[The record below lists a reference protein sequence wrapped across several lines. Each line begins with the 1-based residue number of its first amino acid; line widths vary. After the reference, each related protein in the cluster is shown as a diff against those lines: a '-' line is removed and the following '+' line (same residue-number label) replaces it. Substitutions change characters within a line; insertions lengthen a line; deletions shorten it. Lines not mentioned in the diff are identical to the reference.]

1 MVETAKTGATPL
13 EGDGKRILLIV
24 GSPKR
29 KSFCHLLA
37 ECYAQGARAADH
49 VVREL
54 KLGELAFDPILHEG
68 YEQSQVLEPDLL
80 EAQRQIHWAEHLVFV
95 YPVWW
100 GGLPALLQGFFDRV
114 LQPGFAF
121 RYRGTQDKDWEQLL
135 GGRSADLL
143 VCHDQPLSRLRFL
156 KARRRTGRWCAACSA
171 PVASPPAA
179 WKSSRRCAV
188 PARNSARA
196 GCVAPNSSAARSVPF
211 PPGCGRAR
219 TLIVLTGP
227 PPSRRLP
234 FPPPWRPPASTGSQC
249 GCRPLCI
256 PRHPSGMGSESDRP
270 VTFGR
275 DLKPAPRARIS
286 PLRNESGSGKR
297 TCHETLLS
305 HPGTPATHPRPVPA
319 PGSPCPRLD
328 GNAAQSG
335 LRLLPRRS
343 GESQVGRL
351 PPPPPAAPRRCTTG
365 MASTRATPTATTRRW
380 SPTASSAAPAR
391 HCSRA

>member
-37 ECYAQGARAADH
+37 ECYAQGARSKDH

-114 LQPGFAF
+114 LQPGVAF

-143 VCHDQPLSRLRFL
+143 VCHDQPLSRLRVL
-156 KARRRTGRWCAACSA
+156 KG
-171 PVASPPAA
+171 PPAH
-179 WKSSRRCAV
+179 RQMV
-188 PARNSARA
+188 
-196 GCVAPNSSAARSVPF
+196 RSVL
-211 PPGCGRAR
+211 GACGIA
-219 TLIVLTGP
+219 T
-227 PPSRRLP
+227 RRLEEFAP
-234 FPPPWRPPASTGSQC
+234 MRSSSEEQRQGWLRRAEQLGSQ
-249 GCRPLCI
+249 
-256 PRHPSGMGSESDRP
+256 
-270 VTFGR
+270 V
-275 DLKPAPRARIS
+275 
-286 PLRNESGSGKR
+286 
-297 TCHETLLS
+297 
-305 HPGTPATHPRPVPA
+305 
-319 PGSPCPRLD
+319 
-328 GNAAQSG
+328 
-335 LRLLPRRS
+335 
-343 GESQVGRL
+343 
-351 PPPPPAAPRRCTTG
+351 
-365 MASTRATPTATTRRW
+365 
-380 SPTASSAAPAR
+380 
-391 HCSRA
+391 

>member
-37 ECYAQGARAADH
+37 ECYAQGARSKDH

-54 KLGELAFDPILHEG
+54 KLGELAFDPCA
-68 YEQSQVLEPDLL
+68 S
-80 EAQRQIHWAEHLVFV
+80 
-95 YPVWW
+95 
-100 GGLPALLQGFFDRV
+100 
-114 LQPGFAF
+114 
-121 RYRGTQDKDWEQLL
+121 
-135 GGRSADLL
+135 
-143 VCHDQPLSRLRFL
+143 SR
-156 KARRRTGRWCAACSA
+156 ARRRTGRCCAACSA

-196 GCVAPNSSAARSVPF
+196 GCVAPNSSAASSSSLPARLRPGADTDRSDRSATF
-211 PPGCGRAR
+211 PPASLPRPHG
-219 TLIVLTGP
+219 GP
-227 PPSRRLP
+227 L
-234 FPPPWRPPASTGSQC
+234 PASTGSQC

-286 PLRNESGSGKR
+286 PLRNESGSGKKD
-297 TCHETLLS
+297 LS
-305 HPGTPATHPRPVPA
+305 
-319 PGSPCPRLD
+319 
-328 GNAAQSG
+328 
-335 LRLLPRRS
+335 
-343 GESQVGRL
+343 
-351 PPPPPAAPRRCTTG
+351 
-365 MASTRATPTATTRRW
+365 
-380 SPTASSAAPAR
+380 
-391 HCSRA
+391 

>member
-1 MVETAKTGATPL
+1 MKLPANEPGSSIMPGKVNPTQCEALSMLACQVMGNDSTISFAASQGHLQLNVFKPVIVYNLLESIRLLADGCRNFNKHCVAGLEPDAQRMADLLERGLMLVTALNPHIGYDKAAEIAKKAYAEGTTLRAAALQLGYLDEAQFDEWVRPEQMLEPATMVETAKTGATPL

-37 ECYAQGARAADH
+37 ECYAQGARSKDH

-156 KARRRTGRWCAACSA
+156 KG
-171 PVASPPAA
+171 PPAH
-179 WKSSRRCAV
+179 RQMV
-188 PARNSARA
+188 
-196 GCVAPNSSAARSVPF
+196 RSVL
-211 PPGCGRAR
+211 GACGIA
-219 TLIVLTGP
+219 T
-227 PPSRRLP
+227 RRLEEFAP
-234 FPPPWRPPASTGSQC
+234 MRSSSEEQRQGWLRRAEQLGSQ
-249 GCRPLCI
+249 
-256 PRHPSGMGSESDRP
+256 
-270 VTFGR
+270 V
-275 DLKPAPRARIS
+275 
-286 PLRNESGSGKR
+286 
-297 TCHETLLS
+297 
-305 HPGTPATHPRPVPA
+305 
-319 PGSPCPRLD
+319 
-328 GNAAQSG
+328 
-335 LRLLPRRS
+335 
-343 GESQVGRL
+343 
-351 PPPPPAAPRRCTTG
+351 
-365 MASTRATPTATTRRW
+365 
-380 SPTASSAAPAR
+380 
-391 HCSRA
+391 

>member
-37 ECYAQGARAADH
+37 ECYAQGARSKDH

-100 GGLPALLQGFFDRV
+100 GGLPALLQGVFDRA

-121 RYRGTQDKDWEQLL
+121 RYRGTPDKAWEPLL

-156 KARRRTGRWCAACSA
+156 KG
-171 PVASPPAA
+171 PPAH
-179 WKSSRRCAV
+179 RQMV
-188 PARNSARA
+188 
-196 GCVAPNSSAARSVPF
+196 RSVL
-211 PPGCGRAR
+211 GACGIA
-219 TLIVLTGP
+219 T
-227 PPSRRLP
+227 RRLEEFAP
-234 FPPPWRPPASTGSQC
+234 MRSSSEEQRQGWLRRAEQLGSQ
-249 GCRPLCI
+249 
-256 PRHPSGMGSESDRP
+256 
-270 VTFGR
+270 V
-275 DLKPAPRARIS
+275 
-286 PLRNESGSGKR
+286 
-297 TCHETLLS
+297 
-305 HPGTPATHPRPVPA
+305 
-319 PGSPCPRLD
+319 
-328 GNAAQSG
+328 
-335 LRLLPRRS
+335 
-343 GESQVGRL
+343 
-351 PPPPPAAPRRCTTG
+351 
-365 MASTRATPTATTRRW
+365 
-380 SPTASSAAPAR
+380 
-391 HCSRA
+391 